1 MSNPSVFR
9 VSPRFDGSRYKSE
22 GKDEQSKR
30 VGTWTVVERGDE
42 GERCTRRDSENR
54 YERKGEKGRNEN
66 ERRMS
71 VHGDLSMRMGHGVE
85 WRAAGKA

>member
-1 MSNPSVFR
+1 M
-9 VSPRFDGSRYKSE
+9 
-22 GKDEQSKR
+22 
-30 VGTWTVVERGDE
+30 ERGDE

-85 WRAAGKA
+85 WRGCGEGMSEESGFRISKERSRCKTRLVEQPTHIELTL